1 MTKARKQANFRR
13 RIAILFFIFLV
24 ANLVMKLT
32 GVSTLD
38 ESQALTASHA
48 MGMKIAYYVVPIFF
62 LLMGLLFAKLSH
74 SKSAEAESIEIGG
87 CSW

>member
-13 RIAILFFIFLV
+13 RVAILFFIFLV
-24 ANLVMKLT
+24 ANLVMKFA

-38 ESQALTASHA
+38 ETQVLTASHA
-48 MGMKIAYYVVPIFF
+48 MGMKVAYYAVPVFF
-62 LLMGLLFAKLSH
+62 LIMGLLFAKLSH